1 MNPILPDKYFIPDVE
16 ARVMPD
22 GRLYLYGSWG
32 DWATQIVET
41 HELHC
46 LSTDDL
52 VHWEDHGLIYRN
64 DETWA
69 GLPWDPTSYL
79 WAPDAVHK
87 DGKYYLYV
95 CGSNG
100 KEGVAVSDSPI
111 GPFPVA
117 EPISIADGDGIDPA
131 IFVDDDG
138 KAYYYWGQFH
148 LRGGQLADDMKT
160 LIPETVNE
168 NIITEWEHGFHEG
181 ASVRKRNGKYYLVY
195 TDISRGRATCM
206 SYAIADHPLG
216 PYRKC
221 GVIVDNVYCDPQ
233 TWNDHGSIE
242 EFNGQWY
249 VFYHKASQ
257 NSFTWRRVSM
267 EPIEFDENGLIKEVE
282 MTSQGAFG
290 PLDAFST
297 IPARTACRIM
307 GTSYIGFTEER
318 EVLTSVA
325 GKHWKVNDWAE
336 YKYIN
341 FGTDT
346 PRNFRVNVHGKGTLT
361 LKVDGNEAICTAEFD
376 NATFSDVT
384 VPVTAEVTGVH
395 KLWLFMDG
403 DFEVMEFVFE
413 K

>member
-1 MNPILPDKYFIPDVE
+1 MNPILPEKYFIPDVE

-32 DWATQIVET
+32 DWATQIFDT

-69 GLPWDPTSYL
+69 GL
-79 WAPDAVHK
+79 
-87 DGKYYLYV
+87 
-95 CGSNG
+95 
-100 KEGVAVSDSPI
+100 
-111 GPFPVA
+111 
-117 EPISIADGDGIDPA
+117 
-131 IFVDDDG
+131 
-138 KAYYYWGQFH
+138 
-148 LRGGQLADDMKT
+148 
-160 LIPETVNE
+160 
-168 NIITEWEHGFHEG
+168 
-181 ASVRKRNGKYYLVY
+181 
-195 TDISRGRATCM
+195 
-206 SYAIADHPLG
+206 PLG

-257 NSFTWRRVSM
+257 NSFTWRRVSI

-307 GTSYIGFTEER
+307 GTSYIGFAEGR

-336 YKYIN
+336 YKYID
-341 FGTDT
+341 FGADT
-346 PRNFRVNVHGKGTLT
+346 PRNFRMNVRGKGTLT
-361 LKVDGNEAICTAEFD
+361 LKADGNETICTAEFD
-376 NATFSDVT
+376 NAAFADVT
-384 VPVTAEVTGVH
+384 VPVTAEVTGIH